1 MLADFGIRQAQVL
14 INEIGHVLLGAPGH
28 QPHGLMRAKF
38 FSEDLVSLQRT
49 SFTLSAGEHARLL
62 SSDTAP
68 LQLARRS
75 VGPE

>member
-1 MLADFGIRQAQVL
+1 VL

-49 SFTLSAGEHARLL
+49 SFTLSAGEQARLL
-62 SSDTAP
+62 SRK
-68 LQLARRS
+68 LALGSQGRAN
-75 VGPE
+75 VATGGQP